1 MASLMEELINVLK
14 EEHEVYKKLLELS
27 LKKTPVII
35 GANLEELAKIT
46 DDEQLVVSELSKVDK
61 KRDMFMR
68 DIANVINKDVNT
80 LKLSDLITMLEARP
94 QEQKQLADIYDKLKA
109 TLYQMRQ
116 TNEQNKA
123 LIESSLEMV
132 QFDMNILQSMKAA
145 PQTANYNRGAYS
157 SGSSIGM
164 SSGGFDSKS

>member
-68 DIANVINKDVNT
+68 DIANVINKDVST

>member
-1 MASLMEELINVLK
+1 MEELINVLK

>member
-109 TLYQMRQ
+109 ILYQMRQ